1 MNDQHFQTNREENGL
16 VWFSAPRLN
25 ANGGAVHGFSS
36 RLGGVSRGYLT
47 SLNLGTSRGD
57 QIEHVRE
64 NFRRYGEAV
73 GFDSTKTVF
82 SQQVHRDD
90 VRVVTEGDCGKGLY
104 RERDY
109 DSADGLVTNCP
120 GVPLA
125 IFSADC
131 IPILFHDS
139 VQRVV
144 AACHAGWRGTAAGIV
159 GKTVQVMTQTFGC
172 QPKDIRMAIG
182 PGISRCCFETHEDVP
197 HAMWAVLGQA
207 G

>member
-82 SQQVHRDD
+82 SDVYKRQLKCTLQIQVKSKIPKIQYKLWQRRYS
-90 VRVVTEGDCGKGLY
+90 RVM
-104 RERDY
+104 
-109 DSADGLVTNCP
+109 
-120 GVPLA
+120 
-125 IFSADC
+125 
-131 IPILFHDS
+131 
-139 VQRVV
+139 
-144 AACHAGWRGTAAGIV
+144 GI
-159 GKTVQVMTQTFGC
+159 
-172 QPKDIRMAIG
+172 R
-182 PGISRCCFETHEDVP
+182 
-197 HAMWAVLGQA
+197 
-207 G
+207 